1 MCTAPYWR
9 LVGLKAAMIM
19 MVSAFKCVVVN
30 SGNISCKAVEKALRT
45 MREVQIISGWRNQR
59 KLSGRGGI

>member
-19 MVSAFKCVVVN
+19 MVVN

>member
-19 MVSAFKCVVVN
+19 MVVN

-45 MREVQIISGWRNQR
+45 IREVQIISGWRNQR
-59 KLSGRGGI
+59 KLSGRSGI